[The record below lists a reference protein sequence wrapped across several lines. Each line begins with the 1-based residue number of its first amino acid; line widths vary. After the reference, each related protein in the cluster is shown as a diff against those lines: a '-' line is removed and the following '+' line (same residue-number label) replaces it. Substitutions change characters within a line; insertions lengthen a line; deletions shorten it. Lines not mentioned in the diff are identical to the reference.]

1 MNRRIDPLSQEE
13 RELAERLGRLG
24 GPREPAP
31 ALDAAILAAARAAVA
46 EDDAAPVVL
55 AAAPLPAA
63 DAAADTKPEARP
75 DPAPAPAPTV
85 TPFRPRRTVP
95 RWPLGLSVAAS
106 LVLAAGIG
114 WKLQGD
120 GDGSSAEAA
129 KSMSASAP
137 AAAEDAVI
145 LDPALDRAPVQA
157 PPPPPPLEGDAA
169 RRVAEE
175 APAPQQALAK
185 TAARKDDAFADSA
198 VAADAMQAPAALPA
212 APAAAA
218 PMAATAAA
226 SEHDADISVSR
237 EAKGYL
243 EVSGGQVP
251 RTPIGDGRDAEVG
264 AAEYT
269 RTPLEQRR
277 EQAKSVNRA
286 ADAAA
291 ASPPPPP
298 APSMTVPE
306 RARQGGQGLAGNAAV
321 ADKPAPG
328 TATSA
333 AERYDDRP
341 PVSADSPAFRQAWL
355 QRIRTLLAKGDTV
368 AAGNS
373 LQEFRRRYPGVE
385 LPDDLRK
392 FAATL
397 PPPAP

>member
-31 ALDAAILAAARAAVA
+31 ALDAAILAAARTAVA
-46 EDDAAPVVL
+46 EDAAPPATL
-55 AAAPLPAA
+55 AAAPLPAVDTTA
-63 DAAADTKPEARP
+63 EPKLETKPE
-75 DPAPAPAPTV
+75 PATPATPTV

-120 GDGSSAEAA
+120 GEGNSAEAA

-157 PPPPPPLEGDAA
+157 PPPPPPLEEDAA

-175 APAPQQALAK
+175 APASQQALAK
-185 TAARKDDAFADSA
+185 TAAARKDDAFADGA
-198 VAADAMQAPAALPA
+198 MAADAMQAPAAPA

-226 SEHDADISVSR
+226 PERETDISVSR

-251 RTPIGDGRDAEVG
+251 RTPIGDGRNAEVG

-286 ADAAA
+286 ADADAA
-291 ASPPPPP
+291 PAPPPP

-306 RARQGGQGLAGNAAV
+306 RARQAGQGLAGNAAV
-321 ADKPAPG
+321 ADKPTGA
-328 TATSA
+328 AA
-333 AERYDDRP
+333 ENAERYDDRP

-368 AAGNS
+368 AGGNS

-385 LPDDLRK
+385 LPDDLRR

>member
-46 EDDAAPVVL
+46 EDSAPATL
-55 AAAPLPAA
+55 AAAPPAAA
-63 DAAADTKPEARP
+63 DASADAKS
-75 DPAPAPAPTV
+75 DPALDPVAAPAPTV

-120 GDGSSAEAA
+120 GEGSSAEAA
-129 KSMSASAP
+129 KAMSASAP

-157 PPPPPPLEGDAA
+157 PPPPPPLEEDAA
-169 RRVAEE
+169 RRAVAQ
-175 APAPQQALAK
+175 APAPQQLAK
-185 TAARKDDAFADSA
+185 AARKDEAFAQDA
-198 VAADAMQAPAALPA
+198 AAADAMEAPAAPP
-212 APAAAA
+212 APAAAPVAAMPAA
-218 PMAATAAA
+218 P
-226 SEHDADISVSR
+226 ERDAEISVNR
-237 EAKGYL
+237 EPKGFL

-251 RTPIGDGRDAEVG
+251 RTPIGDGRDADVG

-277 EQAKSVNRA
+277 EQAKSANRA

-291 ASPPPPP
+291 APPPPPP
-298 APSMTVPE
+298 APSMTVQE
-306 RARQGGQGLAGNAAV
+306 RARQSGQGLAGNAAV
-321 ADKPAPG
+321 ADKPAG
-328 TATSA
+328 AAAES

-385 LPDDLRK
+385 LPEDLRK

>member
-13 RELAERLGRLG
+13 RALAERLGRLG

-46 EDDAAPVVL
+46 GDDAPPAVL
-55 AAAPLPAA
+55 AVAPAPAT
-63 DAAADTKPEARP
+63 DAAADAKP
-75 DPAPAPAPTV
+75 DPAPAPSKVA
-85 TPFRPRRTVP
+85 PFRPRRTVP

-120 GDGSSAEAA
+120 GDGTSADAA

-145 LDPALDRAPVQA
+145 LDPALDRAPVQP

-185 TAARKDDAFADSA
+185 AARKDTDTAGGSFES
-198 VAADAMQAPAALPA
+198 ADALQSPAAFPA
-212 APAAAA
+212 APAAAPVTVPA
-218 PMAATAAA
+218 
-226 SEHDADISVSR
+226 EREADISVSR

-243 EVSGGQVP
+243 EVPGAQVP
-251 RTPIGDGRDAEVG
+251 RTAVGDGRDAEVG

-277 EQAKSVNRA
+277 EQAKVANRA
-286 ADAAA
+286 AEADAA
-291 ASPPPPP
+291 PPPPP
-298 APSMTVPE
+298 TSSAPARD
-306 RARQGGQGLAGNAAV
+306 RARQASQGLADNAAA
-321 ADKPAPG
+321 ADKPAASAASA
-328 TATSA
+328 TAGA

-355 QRIRTLLAKGDTV
+355 ERIRTLLAKGDTV

>member
-31 ALDAAILAAARAAVA
+31 ELDAAILAAARAAVA
-46 EDDAAPVVL
+46 EDEAPPASL

-63 DAAADTKPEARP
+63 DAAADTKP
-75 DPAPAPAPTV
+75 DPAPAPTV

-95 RWPLGLSVAAS
+95 RWPLGLSIAAS

-114 WKLQGD
+114 WRLQGD
-120 GDGSSAEAA
+120 GEGSSAEASKA
-129 KSMSASAP
+129 MSASAP
-137 AAAEDAVI
+137 AAAEDAVV
-145 LDPALDRAPVQA
+145 LDPSLDRAPVQA
-157 PPPPPPLEGDAA
+157 PPPPPPLEEDAA
-169 RRVAEE
+169 RRVAEA

-185 TAARKDDAFADSA
+185 TASRKDEAFVADTA
-198 VAADAMQAPAALPA
+198 EAADALQAPA
-212 APAAAA
+212 APAAA
-218 PMAATAAA
+218 PVAAA
-226 SEHDADISVSR
+226 PAPERDADISVSR

-277 EQAKSVNRA
+277 EQAKSANRA

-291 ASPPPPP
+291 APPPPP
-298 APSMTVPE
+298 PPPSMTVQE
-306 RARQGGQGLAGNAAV
+306 RARQAGQGLAGNAAA
-321 ADKPAPG
+321 ADKPTGA
-328 TATSA
+328 ATESA
-333 AERYDDRP
+333 DRYDDRP

-373 LQEFRRRYPGVE
+373 LQEFRRRYPGAE
-385 LPDDLRK
+385 LPEDLRK

>member
-46 EDDAAPVVL
+46 EDETPPAGL
-55 AAAPLPAA
+55 AAASLPTA
-63 DAAADTKPEARP
+63 DAPVDATL
-75 DPAPAPAPTV
+75 DPAPTPTV

-95 RWPLGLSVAAS
+95 RWPLGLSIAAS

-120 GDGSSAEAA
+120 GDGSSAEASKA
-129 KSMSASAP
+129 MSASAP

-157 PPPPPPLEGDAA
+157 PPPPPPLEEDAA
-169 RRVAEE
+169 RRVAAE

-185 TAARKDDAFADSA
+185 AAARKDDAFADSA
-198 VAADAMQAPAALPA
+198 VADALQAPAAPSSA
-212 APAAAA
+212 PPAAA
-218 PMAATAAA
+218 PVAAA
-226 SEHDADISVSR
+226 SERDAEISVNR
-237 EAKGYL
+237 EPKGFL
-243 EVSGGQVP
+243 DVSGGQVP
-251 RTPIGDGRDAEVG
+251 RTPIGDGRDADVG

-277 EQAKSVNRA
+277 EQAKSASRA

-291 ASPPPPP
+291 APPPPPP

-306 RARQGGQGLAGNAAV
+306 RARQAGQGLAGNAAA
-321 ADKPAPG
+321 ADKPVG
-328 TATSA
+328 A
-333 AERYDDRP
+333 AAESTERYDDRP

-355 QRIRTLLAKGDTV
+355 QRIRTLLARGDTV

-373 LQEFRRRYPGVE
+373 LQEFRRRYPGAE
-385 LPDDLRK
+385 LPEDLRK

>member
-31 ALDAAILAAARAAVA
+31 ALDAAILAAARAAVT
-46 EDDAAPVVL
+46 EDDAPPATL
-55 AAAPLPAA
+55 AAAPLAAA
-63 DAAADTKPEARP
+63 DAPADAKPGPALDPAA
-75 DPAPAPAPTV
+75 APAPNV

-120 GDGSSAEAA
+120 GDGSSAEASKA
-129 KSMSASAP
+129 MSASAP

-157 PPPPPPLEGDAA
+157 PPPPPPLEEDVA
-169 RRVAEE
+169 RRAAGEP
-175 APAPQQALAK
+175 PAPQQALAK
-185 TAARKDDAFADSA
+185 AAARKDDAFADSA
-198 VAADAMQAPAALPA
+198 AAADAMPAPAAPSAPPA
-212 APAAAA
+212 AAPVAAAA
-218 PMAATAAA
+218 PERDT
-226 SEHDADISVSR
+226 DISVNR

-243 EVSGGQVP
+243 EVSGTQVP
-251 RTPIGDGRDAEVG
+251 RTPIGDGRDADVG

-277 EQAKSVNRA
+277 EQAKSANRA

-291 ASPPPPP
+291 APPPPPP

-306 RARQGGQGLAGNAAV
+306 RARQSGQGLAGNGAAV
-321 ADKPAPG
+321 DKPVGA
-328 TATSA
+328 A
-333 AERYDDRP
+333 AESADRYDDRP

-385 LPDDLRK
+385 LPEDLRK

>member
-46 EDDAAPVVL
+46 EDEAPPAVL
-55 AAAPLPAA
+55 AAAPLPATEATA
-63 DAAADTKPEARP
+63 DAKP

-145 LDPALDRAPVQA
+145 LDPALDRAPVQP
-157 PPPPPPLEGDAA
+157 PPPPPPLESDAA

-175 APAPQQALAK
+175 APARQQALAK
-185 TAARKDDAFADSA
+185 AARKDVDTAGGSFESADAFQS
-198 VAADAMQAPAALPA
+198 PAAFPA
-212 APAAAA
+212 APAATPVAAAA
-218 PMAATAAA
+218 PQERDT
-226 SEHDADISVSR
+226 DISVSR
-237 EAKGYL
+237 EAKGFL
-243 EVSGGQVP
+243 EVPGAQVP
-251 RTPIGDGRDAEVG
+251 RTAVGDGRDAEVG

-277 EQAKSVNRA
+277 EQAKAANRA
-286 ADAAA
+286 AEADAA
-291 ASPPPPP
+291 PPP
-298 APSMTVPE
+298 APASSAPARD
-306 RARQGGQGLAGNAAV
+306 RARQASQGLADNAA
-321 ADKPAPG
+321 ATDKPAAA
-328 TATSA
+328 TASA
-333 AERYDDRP
+333 TAGAADRYDDRP

-355 QRIRTLLAKGDTV
+355 QRIRTLLAKHDT
-368 AAGNS
+368 AAAADS